1 MKAQLNYWHRLEN
14 LCDQFPLLKDAFT
27 TSKLLYEKKLPS
39 WYGSICT
46 LINILFDQS
55 SYTKLKNMSI
65 YTFKKTLK
73 IAMKTYY
80 INFWHKEKGLL
91 RDGKL
96 CTYLKV
102 KQNFGFENY
111 LSIISDFEQRRK
123 LTRFRLSAHRLRIE
137 IGRYECARKKGKQ
150 NKGTPR
156 QDRLCLH
163 CCSDEI
169 EDEEHFLF
177 NCTKFSDDRSQFI
190 NAINDKCANYN
201 QLQVCE
207 KLIWLLNNEDI
218 QILKPLCNFLQ
229 KHFVPNT

>member
-1 MKAQLNYWHRLEN
+1 M
-14 LCDQFPLLKDAFT
+14 
-27 TSKLLYEKKLPS
+27 
-39 WYGSICT
+39 
-46 LINILFDQS
+46 
-55 SYTKLKNMSI
+55 
-65 YTFKKTLK
+65 
-73 IAMKTYY
+73 
-80 INFWHKEKGLL
+80 
-91 RDGKL
+91 
-96 CTYLKV
+96 
-102 KQNFGFENY
+102 
-111 LSIISDFEQRRK
+111 
-123 LTRFRLSAHRLRIE
+123 
-137 IGRYECARKKGKQ
+137 
-150 NKGTPR
+150 
-156 QDRLCLH
+156 H